1 MLKHKRKYKLKKNIK
16 KTIINSIITITLC
29 ISLVLTLATMFK
41 QYLNTDYTYNDY
53 GEKTK
58 ECTTIFNKK
67 RCRII
72 KDN

>member
-29 ISLVLTLATMFK
+29 ISLVLTLATMFR
-41 QYLNTDYTYNDY
+41 QYLNTDYIYNNY
-53 GEKTK
+53 GEKIE
-58 ECTTIFNKK
+58 ECTTIFGKR